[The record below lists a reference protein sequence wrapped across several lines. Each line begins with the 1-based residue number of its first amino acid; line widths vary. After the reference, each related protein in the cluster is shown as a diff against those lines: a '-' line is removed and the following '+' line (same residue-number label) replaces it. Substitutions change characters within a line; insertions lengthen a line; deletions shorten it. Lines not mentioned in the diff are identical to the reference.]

1 MKKQII
7 TIAAVAV
14 AVALL
19 FGVYAIFLRDNGI
32 DEVGDPFYTLTES
45 VKNSLAETDEKVKIQ
60 LFGYDS
66 ANADWEMIYRF
77 ALSVA
82 DAGKNISVE
91 TDKNA
96 DGDFSGVLVSTENG
110 SGEIPFS
117 LFFKTLYDGTV
128 YGFDG
133 ESLICNR
140 IFSLTNKEQ
149 QEISVRPLEGFD
161 ADGDRITAGG
171 APFIFPSIERSG
183 ISYLT
188 ISNQHGEYSVYQA
201 DNRFYFNTSRAIN
214 YNEEMFSLLT
224 TNCRHAVAYGKMD
237 MPEGQSWDDFG
248 LNEKEPENGYYSLM
262 TTDDKDG
269 NYAIHTVYI
278 GKKSSS
284 ARYYFARYIGGIFK
298 PSGKEDVADTLMH
311 NLSKDLIYFIPAD
324 TFEGSIGLPQADI
337 MSTEIINAIEDTTK
351 VYNIGDI
358 RIDLYKEGVNA
369 VAKSI
374 SYFKPASNLAAADG
388 NAIKTITD
396 KVSAK
401 SDYNAYEGGWTKNLS
416 VFAGLTSSDAKATN
430 LVAALAKQPQKGEYK
445 VVFGLLRD
453 EANGALLPAKVT
465 VSKSYDGFNW
475 ASVENGSVSPSQSDK
490 TVKNYEIS
498 FTDETLVKYVKISFD
513 VPQRVQS
520 YVVMDEIRIYG
531 GGEDLQPMDAVGGTW
546 KLVAPSEYINE
557 GYNYAHLDMTNF
569 NDFIQSI
576 ATLKGEKVVGFGF
589 SDNGDLSGDKLKT
602 EVLAKFGLDKPEKHF
617 SFEYQGV
624 VTNLYLSAPN
634 KDGKYNAY
642 TTFTGNVNGKDIVA
656 TTDVIV
662 ELSKD
667 SAKWLDWGMLQYI
680 DHSPISMYLTDI
692 SQIDITVDGK
702 EYKFELGLDE
712 TGGALDSVV
721 CDGKNYD
728 VKNFKNFYESM
739 LMIKMQGE
747 YAPNDGEQGEEYLRI
762 KLHSE
767 TESTDLVFYR
777 VDAARCSYTINGV
790 GGYYTHVTEI
800 NKVRDNLTKYL
811 GGEVITRD

>member
-14 AVALL
+14 VVALL

-32 DEVGDPFYTLTES
+32 EEVGDPFYTLTDS
-45 VKNSLAETDEKVKIQ
+45 VKNSLSETEEKVEIQ

-77 ALSVA
+77 AQIVA

-91 TDKNA
+91 TDKNPR
-96 DGDFSGVLVSTENG
+96 DDFSGVRIVTDNG
-110 SGEIPFS
+110 SIDTDFS
-117 LFFKTLYDGTV
+117 VFFKTLYDGTV

-133 ESLICNR
+133 ESLICNG
-140 IFSLTNKEQ
+140 IFRLTNEEE
-149 QEISVRPLEGFD
+149 QEISVRPMDGFD
-161 ADGDRITAGG
+161 ADGDRITTGG

-188 ISNQHGEYSVYQA
+188 ISNQHGEYSIYQA
-201 DNRFYFNTSRAIN
+201 DNRFYFNTSRAIG
-214 YNEEMFSLLT
+214 YNDEMFSLLT
-224 TNCRHAVAYGKMD
+224 TNCRHAVAYGKMEI
-237 MPEGQSWDDFG
+237 PEGQNWDDFG
-248 LNEKEPENGYYSLM
+248 LNEKKSENGYYSLM

-324 TFEGSIGLPQADI
+324 VFEGSIGLPQTDI
-337 MSTEIINAIEDTTK
+337 MSTEIINTIDDTTK

-358 RIDLYKEGVNA
+358 RIDLYKDGVNA
-369 VAKSI
+369 LAKSI

-388 NAIKTITD
+388 NALKVIMD

-401 SDYNAYEGGWTKNLS
+401 SDYTAYEGGWTKNLS
-416 VFAGLTSSDAKATN
+416 VFGGLTSSDGNSTH
-430 LVAALAKQPQKGEYK
+430 LVAALAKQPKKGEYK

-453 EANGALLPAKVT
+453 ETSVAYLPSKISVQ
-465 VSKSYDGFNW
+465 KSYDGLNW
-475 ASVENGSVSPSQSDK
+475 VSVENGSISPSQSDK
-490 TVKNYEIS
+490 TVRNYEIN
-498 FTDETLVKYVKISFD
+498 FTDESLVKYVKISFD
-513 VPQRVQS
+513 VPAGK
-520 YVVMDEIRIYG
+520 YVVIDEIRIYG
-531 GGEDLQPMDAVGGTW
+531 GGEDLQPADAVGGTW
-546 KLVAPSEYINE
+546 KLVSPSEYINE

-576 ATLKGEKVVGFGF
+576 ATLKGERVVGFGF
-589 SDNGDLSGDKLKT
+589 SDDGDISGNKLKT
-602 EVLAKFGLDKPEKHF
+602 QVLAKFGLDKPEKRF

-624 VTNLYLSAPN
+624 VTDLYISAPN
-634 KDGKYNAY
+634 EEGKYYAY
-642 TTFTGNVNGKDIVA
+642 TTFTGVVNEKSIVA

-667 SAKWLDWGMLQYI
+667 TAEWLDWDMLEYI

-692 SQIDITVDGK
+692 NQIDIAVDGK

-712 TGGALDSVV
+712 TGGALGSVT

-739 LMIKMQGE
+739 LMISMQGE
-747 YAPNDGEQGEEYLRI
+747 YTPAEGEQGEEYLRI
-762 KLHSE
+762 KLHSA
-767 TESTDLVFYR
+767 TESSELVFYR
-777 VDAARCSYTINGV
+777 VDSARCAYTVNGV
-790 GGYYTHVTEI
+790 GGYYAHVTEI

-811 GGEVITRD
+811 NGEVITRG